1 MGSRC
6 LFRFIC
12 PLSYNSKISHKNTS
26 ALASFSVI
34 QFKKMKNDKQAE
46 ECIVQAFQ
54 ELTEIVIPLNSIT
67 VPDTVAA
74 LLHEQFSSDE
84 ASERIYN
91 QINTMIIN
99 GKLRLCPNQ
108 QNTWDLID
116 KEL

>member
-1 MGSRC
+1 
-6 LFRFIC
+6 
-12 PLSYNSKISHKNTS
+12 
-26 ALASFSVI
+26 
-34 QFKKMKNDKQAE
+34 MKNDKQAE

-54 ELTEIVIPLNSIT
+54 ELTEIGIPLNSIT
-67 VPDTVAA
+67 VPDTAAA
-74 LLHEQFSSDE
+74 LLNEQFSSDD